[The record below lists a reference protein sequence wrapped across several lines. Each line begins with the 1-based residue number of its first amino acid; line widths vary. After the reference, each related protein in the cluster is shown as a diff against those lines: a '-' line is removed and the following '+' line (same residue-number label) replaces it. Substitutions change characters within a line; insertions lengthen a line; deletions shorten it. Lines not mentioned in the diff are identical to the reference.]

1 MENNFYFRFL
11 ISTVGGDFL
20 KKLRLYI
27 LVIGVL
33 ACLCGCNSKVFD
45 STSESETQ
53 ISFDEDFEASDEN
66 IEAKSE
72 EESTDNQII
81 SKEDFVDD
89 AGDIYSLENIPD
101 YSGAAYIVL
110 NNNIPE
116 FSENE
121 KTITDAF
128 EFYSELDSLGRCG
141 QAYANICEEIEPT
154 EERGS
159 IGSIKPSGWHTVKY
173 NDLIDGNYLY
183 NRCHLIGYQLAGENA
198 NEKNLITGTRYLNVV
213 GMLEFENLVDDY
225 VDLTDNHVLYRVTP
239 IFEGDNLVAS
249 GVQMEGWSV
258 EDSGEGICFNVYCYN
273 VQPGIEIDYATGDSW
288 IAEVHTLK
296 DEVIFEDE
304 ESSIALNVENEE
316 SNSDVN
322 SEILELVINTNTKK
336 FHLPS
341 CSSVSD
347 MADHNKKMYLG
358 TIQEVID
365 EGYVPCKRCLS
376 QYK

>member
-1 MENNFYFRFL
+1 MMENNFYFRFL

-225 VDLTDNHVLYRVTP
+225 VDSTGNHVLYRVTP

-258 EDSGEGICFNVYCYN
+258 EDNGAGICYNVYCYN

-288 IAEVHTLK
+288 IAEEQTVISETISEE
-296 DEVIFEDE
+296 EVLADIN
-304 ESSIALNVENEE
+304 ESETMEFI
-316 SNSDVN
+316 
-322 SEILELVINTNTKK
+322 INTNTKK
-336 FHLPS
+336 FHLTT
-341 CSSVSD
+341 CSSVLD
-347 MADHNKKMYLG
+347 MADHNKKEYVG
-358 TIQEVID
+358 TVAELVEQ
-365 EGYVPCKRCLS
+365 GYSPCKRCLAG
-376 QYK
+376 Y